1 MDVAADQANLD
12 RSLPDDRF
20 SVVVVLAKG
29 NILPAD
35 PDRLVFQEAIQSEL
49 VFPTQEFG
57 LGGLQ
62 DLP

>member
-1 MDVAADQANLD
+1 MDVAADQANLGWG
-12 RSLPDDRF
+12 LPDDQF
-20 SVVVVLAKG
+20 SVVVVLVKG

-35 PDRLVFQEAIQSEL
+35 PDRIVFQGVIQSEL

-57 LGGLQ
+57 LDGLQ